1 MKRKHHTL
9 ENSMKRLMTLSA
21 LLLVSV
27 AGTARAADQKPAA
40 KPAQSTAVKPA
51 AQPAAQPAK
60 PAAPPSP
67 GSNWSTEDK
76 AGYIIGFNLGNNL
89 RSQEVPVTAD
99 QIIKGLRD
107 GLGNAKGQLSE
118 EEIQATMTQFQ
129 QSMMAKTQAKMKV
142 LGDKNKKEGE
152 DFLAANKAKPGI
164 KTTASGLQYQ
174 VLQEG
179 TGPTPKPTDKVTVN
193 YKGTLLD
200 GKVFDSSYD
209 RGQPVTF
216 GVSQVIPGW
225 VEALQLMKVGSKY
238 HLFIPSALA
247 YGENGAGGDIGP
259 NSVLQ
264 FDVEMIK
271 IEPGDKP
278 ATPDANPAAGSAN
291 PADAKKPPQ

>member
-1 MKRKHHTL
+1 MQRMT
-9 ENSMKRLMTLSA
+9 TLSA
-21 LLLVSV
+21 LLLLVSV

-40 KPAQSTAVKPA
+40 KPAPSTAAKPA
-51 AQPAAQPAK
+51 AQPAAA
-60 PAAPPSP
+60 AAPASP
-67 GSNWSTEDK
+67 GSGWSTEDK

-89 RSQEVPVTAD
+89 RSQEVPVSAD

-107 GLGNAKGQLSE
+107 GLGNAKGQLTD

-129 QSMMAKTQAKMKV
+129 QTMMAKQQAKMKV
-142 LGDKNKKEGE
+142 VGDKNKKEGE
-152 DFLAANKAKPGI
+152 DFLAANKAKPGV

-179 TGPTPKPTDKVTVN
+179 SGPSPKPTDKVTVN

-225 VEALQLMKVGSKY
+225 VEGLQLMKAGSKY
-238 HLFIPSALA
+238 HFTIPSALA

-264 FDVEMIK
+264 FDVELLK
-271 IEPGDKP
+271 IEPGDQP
-278 ATPDANPAAGSAN
+278 AAPAANPAAGSAK

>member
-1 MKRKHHTL
+1 M
-9 ENSMKRLMTLSA
+9 MTLSA
-21 LLLVSV
+21 LLLLFSV
-27 AGTARAADQKPAA
+27 AGTARAADPKAAPAKPAPPAAA
-40 KPAQSTAVKPA
+40 KPATPPA
-51 AQPAAQPAK
+51 AEPAK

-67 GSNWSTEDK
+67 GSGWSLEEK
-76 AGYIIGFNLGNNL
+76 AGYIIGLNLGNNL
-89 RSQEVPVTAD
+89 RNQEIPVTAD

-107 GLGNAKGQLSE
+107 GLGNAKAQLSDE
-118 EEIQATMTQFQ
+118 EVQAAMNQFQ
-129 QSMMAKTQAKMKV
+129 QQIMAKQQEKMKV
-142 LGDKNKKEGE
+142 QGEKNKKAGE
-152 DFLAANKAKPGI
+152 DFLAANKTKPGV

-216 GVSQVIPGW
+216 GVGQVIPGW

-238 HLFIPSALA
+238 HLVIPSALA

-264 FDVEMIK
+264 FDVELLK
-271 IEPGDKP
+271 IEPGDQP
-278 ATPDANPAAGSAN
+278 AAPAANPA
-291 PADAKKPPQ
+291 ADAKKPAAQKPPQ